1 MVIQYKCPKCG
12 SDMSYDPNTRKLTC
26 PNCGHAADIEKFPLP
41 EKAPEN
47 DEVEEFCPDDISD
60 TTWNAIRQAMHLNP
74 NERPQSISEFIKL
87 LNL

>member
-47 DEVEEFCPDDISD
+47 DEVEEFCHRVFLVKILFIYGVMLFQGDGISQF
-60 TTWNAIRQAMHLNP
+60 TFCRT
-74 NERPQSISEFIKL
+74 
-87 LNL
+87 